1 MGQKWTD
8 LKHRDDI
15 MNLFGSTDITSYTI
29 SSKQSNLSLDPRHPQ
44 ITEMGLWV
52 REPHLLQEIM
62 IFTLQPPF
70 GEDRTNPH
78 LSTYLPRERFDCL
91 LEMV

>member
-1 MGQKWTD
+1 
-8 LKHRDDI
+8 
-15 MNLFGSTDITSYTI
+15 
-29 SSKQSNLSLDPRHPQ
+29 
-44 ITEMGLWV
+44 MGLWV

-78 LSTYLPRERFDCL
+78 LSTYLPLPPTPSPTDC
-91 LEMV
+91 